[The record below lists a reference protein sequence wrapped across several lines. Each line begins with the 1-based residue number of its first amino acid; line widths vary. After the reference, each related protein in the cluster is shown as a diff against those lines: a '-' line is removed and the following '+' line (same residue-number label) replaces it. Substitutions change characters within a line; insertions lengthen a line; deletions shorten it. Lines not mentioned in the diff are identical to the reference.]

1 MKSFQLPDISNKF
14 VANSSALHQSL
25 VASDRDWD
33 LISHNINAIN
43 TLLTPRF
50 TIPISNELYK
60 ERTHIT
66 QTRTCQNCYEKKYR
80 TIFDEE
86 GNPSKEYYE
95 ERTEVPLTQI
105 KLYDERV
112 TLVTSILLGADSRKA
127 WLCPKCNN
135 RNLVLDTPKTNRE
148 YQSNATFGVIY
159 EKPTYSLAIRA
170 SYDRLCMVW
179 LTYFLRE
186 IDMGLMAFQKEYF
199 EQHQSGMK
207 EDINPISHNI

>member
-95 ERTEVPLTQI
+95 EKTEIPESEITF
-105 KLYDERV
+105 YDDPYNHITRIITGETSEKSWDCKRCGNVNRV
-112 TLVTSILLGADSRKA
+112 K
-127 WLCPKCNN
+127 
-135 RNLVLDTPKTNRE
+135 DTPTSNKRFG
-148 YQSNATFGVIY
+148 SNATFGVIF
-159 EKPTYSLAIRA
+159 EQPIYSILNRA
-170 SYDRLCMVW
+170 NYDHLCMIW
-179 LTYFLRE
+179 IKNFLRE
-186 IDMGLMAFQKEYF
+186 VDSAMIAYQKAFF
-199 EQHQSGMK
+199 EERGSEMNENIQHIG
-207 EDINPISHNI
+207 DT